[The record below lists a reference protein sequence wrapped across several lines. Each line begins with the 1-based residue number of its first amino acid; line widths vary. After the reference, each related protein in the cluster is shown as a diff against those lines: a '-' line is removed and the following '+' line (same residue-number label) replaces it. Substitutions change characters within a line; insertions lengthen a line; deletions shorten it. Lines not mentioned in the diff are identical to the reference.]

1 MARKRKTFRKRSR
14 EEWRGIVAEYRESG
28 LTQREFVAKA
38 GVSLSSLARWHQR
51 FAHDAEVKGPEP
63 VPVGWVELVRQEP
76 STPLQIVTE
85 PMRLLVGRGVCVEL
99 GELPPPDYIALVAR
113 AYEAVPSC

>member
-14 EEWRGIVAEYRESG
+14 EEWRGIVGEYRESG
-28 LTQREFVAKA
+28 LTQREFAARA

-51 FAHDAEVKGPEP
+51 FAQEMKPEGFEP
-63 VPVGWVELVRQEP
+63 EPVGWVELVRPRPPASPQMM
-76 STPLQIVTE
+76 SE
-85 PMRLLVGRGVCVEL
+85 PMRLLVGHGVCVEL
-99 GELPPPDYIALVAR
+99 SELPPPDYIALVAR